1 MDWDFWIIGF
11 GIVLLLAAAYTL
23 YGRRA
28 RSTGIDEHPI
38 EERPGAP
45 DAGEPRG

>member
-1 MDWDFWIIGF
+1 MDWEFWIIALVV
-11 GIVLLLAAAYTL
+11 VLLLAVAYTS

-28 RSTGIDEHPI
+28 RATGIDEHPI